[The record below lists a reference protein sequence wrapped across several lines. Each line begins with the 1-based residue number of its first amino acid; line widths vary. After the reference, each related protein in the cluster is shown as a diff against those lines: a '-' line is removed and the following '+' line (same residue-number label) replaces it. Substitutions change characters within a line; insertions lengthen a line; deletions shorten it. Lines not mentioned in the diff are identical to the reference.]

1 MNGAEAKII
10 GQDITVAYGDYVLLK
25 DADFTVNKGDYI
37 FHYGARAAAAKAVCC
52 GSLQDLCRRQ
62 QAKL

>member
-25 DADFTVNKGDYI
+25 DADFTINKGDI
-37 FHYGARAAAAKAVCC
+37 FFIMGVSGGGKTVCC
-52 GSLQDLCRRQ
+52 GSLLDLCRRQ

>member
-25 DADFTVNKGDYI
+25 DADFTVNKGDI
-37 FHYGARAAAAKAVCC
+37 FFIMGARDRKSVV
-52 GSLQDLCRRQ
+52 
-62 QAKL
+62 

>member
-25 DADFTVNKGDYI
+25 DADFTVNKGDI
-37 FHYGARAAAAKAVCC
+37 FFIMGASGGGKS
-52 GSLQDLCRRQ
+52 SLLRRSEEHTSELQ
-62 QAKL
+62 SQR